1 LTGNLPVEKALVSR
15 RRSKVPDSRLVIFA
29 HRSADSRWRLPFE
42 ELIASL
48 AECRGVDKVRLA
60 YMEFAQP
67 SLSDIAQEA
76 SRDGKLHLR
85 LLPMFLSA
93 GGHVAEDMSRQVAA
107 VQMSFPQVKIEL
119 LQPIGEHPRVKE
131 IIWEIARNY
140 ARTELR
146 D

>member
-1 LTGNLPVEKALVSR
+1 LKVLVSR
-15 RRSKVPDSRLVIFA
+15 RRNTLQDSRLVIFA
-29 HRSADSRWRLPFE
+29 HGSPDIRWRLPFE
-42 ELIASL
+42 ELTASL
-48 AECRGVDKVRLA
+48 IERHGAEKVRLA

-76 SRDGKLHLR
+76 ARDGKLHLR

-93 GGHVAEDMSRQVAA
+93 GGHVAEDIPRQVAV

-119 LQPIGEHPRVKE
+119 LQPIGEHHRVKKLF
-131 IIWEIARNY
+131 WEIACNY
-140 ARTELR
+140 ARTELQ